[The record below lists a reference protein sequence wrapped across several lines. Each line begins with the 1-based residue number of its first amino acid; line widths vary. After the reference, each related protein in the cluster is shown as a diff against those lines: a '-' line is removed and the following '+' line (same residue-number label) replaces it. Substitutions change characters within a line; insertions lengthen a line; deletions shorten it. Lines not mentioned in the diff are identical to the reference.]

1 MATKGVQF
9 MAIRSI
15 FEYVKDKCYNGLYDA
30 AKKYL
35 ARNWQSL
42 DLYSC
47 RVADIQRVSLV
58 DITFQ
63 RVYVSDLPGDRIA
76 FDVGLEL
83 EVCVSSEGRYSESDE
98 CFPWVRISCEGDL
111 GVALEDW
118 EIKSIQP
125 YAKQNMPENS
135 MSDAL
140 VPNIQYKQL
149 EDVAHEFL
157 ETYYPEALTIP
168 HAGEAPTYLD
178 PMKLA
183 ETLGLTVR
191 TQHIKKDSSIFG
203 QLYFADTDTEMYS
216 ADQDKSI
223 PVHVDAQTIVVD
235 PQIFLLRNLGSVNNT
250 IVHECVHWVKHR
262 KVFLL
267 EKLYNG
273 RASTISCQVVG
284 GANAEMARQAT
295 AKMEQQANQLTPRI
309 QMPAAPFKARAQYL
323 IAWYMRETKA
333 YHENEVMESVIEH
346 LATEFHVSK
355 QATKIRLVEV
365 GIESAVGTFTYVDNH
380 YVPAHSY
387 KPGSIKR
394 SQTFTLGA
402 QDAAVE
408 RLRNPALHSLIGE
421 GNYLFVENHFVY
433 NAPLYVQ
440 KDGDGHLQLTG
451 YARSHMDEC
460 CLVFDMKIQGAVSK
474 EYHTICYLNR
484 EPGGY
489 TFELSFAKEF
499 QNSPKEDQIAL
510 RMADRKE
517 EMEIRKQMTDDP
529 EQCIKLL
536 MEWRNIDYTQLG
548 AAIDRDPKTISR
560 NVNGQT
566 KPTLETATRICFGL
580 NLPPSISEKL
590 LSSMGITLN
599 PLAEKDQWI
608 KEVLTTKYNCP
619 IEDAL
624 AYLSDFGVEI

>member
-1 MATKGVQF
+1 

-30 AKKYL
+30 AVTYFDE
-35 ARNWQSL
+35 NWHEL
-42 DLYSC
+42 DLNCS
-47 RVADIQRVSLV
+47 RVPDIESASVEDATV
-58 DITFQ
+58 E
-63 RVYVSDLPGDRIA
+63 RVYVTDLPGDRIA

-83 EVCVSSEGRYSESDE
+83 QIEVSSGGRNAESGD
-98 CFPWVRISCEGDL
+98 CTQWIRISCEGDL
-111 GVALEDW
+111 SCALNDW
-118 EIKSIQP
+118 KINKIQP
-125 YAKQNMPENS
+125 YSKRKMPENS

-140 VPNIQYKQL
+140 VPNINRGQL
-149 EDVAHEFL
+149 EAVAEEFL
-157 ETYYPEALTIP
+157 KTYYPEALKIP

-191 TQHIKKDSSIFG
+191 TQRIKEDSSIFG

-216 ADQDKSI
+216 ADQDKPI
-223 PVHVDAQTIVVD
+223 PVHVEAQTIVVD
-235 PQIFLLRNLGSVNNT
+235 PQMFLLRNLGSVNNT

-267 EKLYNG
+267 EKLYNTKIS
-273 RASTISCQVVG
+273 AISCQVVG
-284 GANAEMARQAT
+284 GAQAEMARQAT
-295 AKMEQQANQLTPRI
+295 EKMEQQANQLTPRI

-323 IAWYMRETKA
+323 IAKYMRETRA
-333 YHENEVMESVIEH
+333 SHEIEVLETVIEQ
-346 LATEFHVSK
+346 LATEFQVSK

-365 GIESAVGTFTYVDNH
+365 GIKAAAGTLIYVDNH

-387 KPGSIKR
+387 NPDSIKEN
-394 SQTFTLGA
+394 QTFTISTV
-402 QDAAVE
+402 DAAIQ
-408 RLRNPALHSLIGE
+408 RNFNTALHSLTGE
-421 GNYLFVENHFVY
+421 GDYLFIENHFVY

-440 KDGDGHLQLTG
+440 KDSDGHLQLTG

-460 CLVFDMKIQGAVSK
+460 CLAFDMKIQGAVSK

-489 TFELSFAKEF
+489 TFELSFNDEF

-517 EMEIRKQMTDDP
+517 EMDIRKQMTDDP
-529 EQCIKLL
+529 EQCMKLL
-536 MEWRNIDYTQLG
+536 MKWRNTDYINLG
-548 AAIDRDPKTISR
+548 AAIERDPKTLSR
-560 NVNGQT
+560 TVNGHT
-566 KPTLETATRICFGL
+566 KPSLETAVRTCLGL

>member
-1 MATKGVQF
+1 

-15 FEYVKDKCYNGLYDA
+15 FEYVKNKCYNGLYDA
-30 AKKYL
+30 ARKYL
-35 ARNWQSL
+35 AKNWQSL
-42 DLYSC
+42 DLYSH
-47 RVADIQRVSLV
+47 RVTDIQRVSLV

-63 RVYVSDLPGDRIA
+63 RVYVTDLPGDRIA

-83 EVCVSSEGRYSESDE
+83 EVCVSSEGQYSESDE
-98 CFPWVRISCEGDL
+98 CFPWLRISCEGDL
-111 GVALEDW
+111 DVALNDW
-118 EIKSIQP
+118 EIKNIQP
-125 YAKQNMPENS
+125 YSKRKMPENS

-157 ETYYPEALTIP
+157 ETYYPEALEIP
-168 HAGEAPTYLD
+168 RAGEAPTYLD

-191 TQHIKKDSSIFG
+191 TQRIKEDSSIFG
-203 QLYFADTDTEMYS
+203 QLYFTDTDTEMYS
-216 ADQDKSI
+216 TDQGKPI

-284 GANAEMARQAT
+284 GASAEMARQAT

-365 GIESAVGTFTYVDNH
+365 GIESAVGTLTFVDNH

-387 KPGSIKR
+387 KAGSISR

-408 RLRNPALHSLIGE
+408 RLKNPALHSLIGE

-433 NAPLYVQ
+433 NAPLYVE
-440 KDGDGHLQLTG
+440 KDEKGRTQLTR

-460 CLVFDMKIQGAVSK
+460 CLVFNMEIRGQVGE
-474 EYHTICYLNR
+474 EYHTICFLNR
-484 EPGGY
+484 TPGGY
-489 TFELSFAKEF
+489 TFDITFDNEHK
-499 QNSPKEDQIAL
+499 NSPKEDQIAL
-510 RMADRKE
+510 RKADRDE
-517 EMEIRKQMTDDP
+517 EIRIRKQMTDDP
-529 EQCIKLL
+529 KQCMDLL
-536 MEWRNIDYTQLG
+536 LEWRKTDYTELG

-599 PLAEKDQWI
+599 VLTERDQWI
-608 KEVLTTKYNCP
+608 REALTLKYCDP